1 MIEIVVQYV
10 VVVVVVRTVVMAVV
24 AVARAEVGV
33 AMVVGVDTVLVK
45 DALVAFVV
53 VLFCSCNAW
62 LVGHVFRVVVPGFVE
77 GSRVAAAA
85 AADVHVVVAAD
96 WPVFG
101 AASRASFVGPKKRKT
116 ALGSPHCFRMQ

>member
-1 MIEIVVQYV
+1 M
-10 VVVVVVRTVVMAVV
+10 
-24 AVARAEVGV
+24 
-33 AMVVGVDTVLVK
+33 
-45 DALVAFVV
+45 
-53 VLFCSCNAW
+53 
-62 LVGHVFRVVVPGFVE
+62 GHVFRVVVPGFVE
-77 GSRVAAAA
+77 GSRVAAAAA

>member
-62 LVGHVFRVVVPGFVE
+62 LVGHVFRGVVPGFVE